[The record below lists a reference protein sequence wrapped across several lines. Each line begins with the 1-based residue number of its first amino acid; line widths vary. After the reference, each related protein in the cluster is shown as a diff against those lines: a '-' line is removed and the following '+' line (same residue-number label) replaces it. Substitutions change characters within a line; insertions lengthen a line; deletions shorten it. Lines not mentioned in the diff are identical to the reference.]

1 MTTMTTTVN
10 NTDKLRTY
18 DMVLIAMFAVLM
30 AVCSWISVP
39 MEVPFTLQTFG
50 LFLTVGVL
58 GGKRGT
64 LAVLIYILLGAIGVP
79 VFAGFNSG
87 LGVLLGTTGGYI
99 VGFLLSGL
107 AMWGLEKLIGRK
119 TWALVV
125 SMLCAMV
132 IYFVFGTIW
141 FMAVYTKST
150 GAIGLTAVLG
160 WCVIPFIVPDLV
172 KMVLALMLTGRLRR
186 IMKLQ

>member
-1 MTTMTTTVN
+1 MTTT
-10 NTDKLRTY
+10 TTAAKRSDKLQTY

-50 LFLTVGVL
+50 MFLTVGVL

-64 LAVLIYILLGAIGVP
+64 FAILIYILLGAVGVP
-79 VFAGFNSG
+79 VFAGFSGG
-87 LGVLLGTTGGYI
+87 LGILLGTTGGYI

-107 AMWGLEKLIGRK
+107 AMWGLERLIGRK
-119 TWALVV
+119 TWALAV
-125 SMLCAMV
+125 SMVCAMV
-132 IYFVFGTIW
+132 IYFFFGTIW
-141 FMAVYTKST
+141 FMAVYTANT
-150 GAIGLTAVLG
+150 GAVGLLAVLS
-160 WCVIPFIVPDLV
+160 WCVIPFIVPDLL
-172 KMVLALMLTGRLRR
+172 KMALALALSNKLRR